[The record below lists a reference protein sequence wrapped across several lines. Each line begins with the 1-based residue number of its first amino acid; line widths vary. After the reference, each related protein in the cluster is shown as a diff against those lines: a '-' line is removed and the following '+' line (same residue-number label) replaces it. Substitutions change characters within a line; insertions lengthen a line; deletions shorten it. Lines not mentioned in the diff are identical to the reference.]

1 MSGALDALGGA
12 VQGAGSWVAGV
23 AAEVETSPWPIQ
35 VAVVAAGLVALL
47 FGARARRPV
56 AALGAAGVAGAAST
70 WLGAPLGSA
79 LGLSPSTLAV
89 SSAAA
94 AGALAALLPPIFPAL
109 AGALPGALLA
119 DLFAPAERRLE
130 VLAIGAVLG
139 AVAGFLAAR
148 LIASMVASAAGA
160 LAVAVG
166 AAGALRST
174 GVGRALH
181 DHPVAVLAAAVILA
195 VAGAAFQFPRAWGR
209 GGTPAQ
215 RDSGSTRRS
224 SKTTSASQ
232 DENPNRS

>member
-12 VQGAGSWVAGV
+12 VHGAGSWVAGV
-23 AAEVETSPWPIQ
+23 AAEVEASPWPVQ
-35 VAVVAAGLVALL
+35 AAVVVAGLVALL

-56 AALGAAGVAGAAST
+56 AALGAAGVAGAAAT

-166 AAGALRST
+166 TAGALRST

-209 GGTPAQ
+209 GGAQ
-215 RDSGSTRRS
+215 RDSGSTRS
-224 SKTTSASQ
+224 SPKKTSASQ
-232 DENPNRS
+232 EENANRS